1 MPLPAGVPRGTPGV
15 PHASRP
21 SRTTRPV
28 PRGTSGKTPSFAV
41 RPRHPHGRG
50 RLAYLATSVVPRGTH
65 ARISPWSHDVRPG
78 GRRRSSS
85 GDRHPPS
92 HRHPPPPQR
101 ASPGDPSALTW
112 TALGV
117 APLAFRP
124 PDGRTPSSRPAVAGS
139 SATPIDHARSEPS
152 AASSSSQ
159 RRPRTRSEA
168 RTSAGRRKRA
178 RRLGPSRPPTGGLGR
193 FPPARL
199 PIRRRHRQDRRA
211 TDVGHAG
218 GAAPATA
225 IVRGRPRAHDLGREL
240 RAPSTRHIRATPT
253 PPHRG
258 QAGWR
263 IGGAHRDTAPV
274 LPDGP
279 RAAPGRH
286 AERPGACR
294 GGQNSGRFTG
304 IPTRRG

>member
-1 MPLPAGVPRGTPGV
+1 MVAEAPLPGEPVACWPNDPGLPAASGQLHDATIQSARRRGNRGRRRDVLLVDGLMPLPAGVPRGTPGV

-117 APLAFRP
+117 APLAFGLPPPGRP
-124 PDGRTPSSRPAVAGS
+124 
-139 SATPIDHARSEPS
+139 HALEPS
-152 AASSSSQ
+152 
-159 RRPRTRSEA
+159 
-168 RTSAGRRKRA
+168 
-178 RRLGPSRPPTGGLGR
+178 
-193 FPPARL
+193 
-199 PIRRRHRQDRRA
+199 RRRRVIGDTHRSR
-211 TDVGHAG
+211 TLGTFG
-218 GAAPATA
+218 S
-225 IVRGRPRAHDLGREL
+225 IVVE
-240 RAPSTRHIRATPT
+240 PT
-253 PPHRG
+253 PPSHPER
-258 QAGWR
+258 
-263 IGGAHRDTAPV
+263 GAHVGGSTKKSTPARAIPATDGRSRTIPPGPAAHPTSSPAGSPGHRRRPCRGSGPCYRDR
-274 LPDGP
+274 P
-279 RAAPGRH
+279 RPPSRT
-286 AERPGACR
+286 RPG
-294 GGQNSGRFTG
+294 
-304 IPTRRG
+304 P